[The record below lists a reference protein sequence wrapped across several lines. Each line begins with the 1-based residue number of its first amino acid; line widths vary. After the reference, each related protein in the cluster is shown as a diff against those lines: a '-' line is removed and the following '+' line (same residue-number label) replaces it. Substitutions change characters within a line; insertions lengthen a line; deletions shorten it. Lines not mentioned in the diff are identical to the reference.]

1 MTLVSLFFVRLVAVI
16 LYCRRKYQEKHLHSR
31 PLPSVSMSRILERN
45 RYSELHSDDED
56 DEINEKEKPT
66 ECFPP
71 TKENPYQDDNE
82 PIYEY
87 AQPL

>member
-1 MTLVSLFFVRLVAVI
+1 
-16 LYCRRKYQEKHLHSR
+16 
-31 PLPSVSMSRILERN
+31 MSHILESN

-56 DEINEKEKPT
+56 DETNEKEKPT
-66 ECFPP
+66 ESFPP
-71 TKENPYQDDNE
+71 TKENPYQDDDE